1 MAFFRGGAPGRV
13 EYLVAVPEVVLKF
26 LLSREDFL
34 ALVLYKDLAGG
45 LEEASRG
52 PFRGQLDLVGGA
64 SALNGYRQ
72 LCARVVRATTY
83 SAHMPSVRFRACGGR
98 VGCTRAQ
105 GSGSPDAGD
114 RGTAI
119 LPFVG
124 KRLKRISGLL
134 SSCSSCP
141 PMEPVRL
148 PSVTVLRRRKVGLR
162 A

>member
-1 MAFFRGGAPGRV
+1 M
-13 EYLVAVPEVVLKF
+13 
-26 LLSREDFL
+26 
-34 ALVLYKDLAGG
+34 LYEDLAGG
-45 LEEASRG
+45 LEEAFRG

-64 SALNGYRQ
+64 AALNRYLQ
-72 LCARVVRATTY
+72 LCARVVRATTH
-83 SAHMPSVRFRACGGR
+83 SAHTPPVRFRACGGVWVALVCR
-98 VGCTRAQ
+98 VPAHPTREIEAL
-105 GSGSPDAGD
+105 
-114 RGTAI
+114 AI

-124 KRLKRISGLL
+124 KRRKRISGLL